1 MQHKNYQDMDIQEL
15 YTNSYRLVSQM
26 TTDRKRYLYDQL
38 PWETRMLCIR
48 GARGVGKTTLLL
60 QRIAEAFPAGSNQA
74 LYVSLDELWFNENRL
89 IDLAEYHYT
98 HGGTHLFLDEVHRYP
113 QDSWAQEIKNIYDR
127 YPGFHV
133 VFTGSSVL
141 KIDQSK
147 ADLSRRCLF
156 FTMQGLSFREYL
168 DFNGIARFEPTT
180 LDQILGHHVNLAMA
194 ITSQVHVLQYF
205 EEYLRHGYYPFYHE
219 LTQGYEMALRQMVVN
234 VIEQDIPQAESVELN
249 TINRIKRLLSLIAK
263 TSPFTVNVS
272 RIANTLEC
280 DRQTVH
286 KLLRT
291 MQRAS
296 LINMLF
302 KGKSNMQQMVKPEK
316 VYLENT
322 NLMFALASD
331 INIGNIRETFFSN
344 QLFSAHELS
353 FSGNGD
359 FMIDNTYIIEVGGH
373 RKSYEQIKD
382 MPNSYLAADD
392 IEIGNGNRIP
402 LWLFGFSY

>member
-1 MQHKNYQDMDIQEL
+1 MDIQEL
-15 YTNSYRLVSQM
+15 YTNSYRLVSQVS
-26 TTDRKRYLYDQL
+26 THKKRYLYHQL
-38 PWETRMLCIR
+38 PWDARMLCIR

-60 QRIAEAFPAGSNQA
+60 QRMAEAFPAGSHQA

-113 QDSWAQEIKNIYDR
+113 QDNWAQEIKNIYDR

-133 VFTGSSVL
+133 VFTGSSIL
-141 KIDQSK
+141 KIDQSQ

-168 DFNGIARFEPTT
+168 DFNDIASIGPVS
-180 LDQILGHHVNLAMA
+180 LDQILGDHVSLAMD
-194 ITSQVHVLQYF
+194 ITRQVHVLQF
-205 EEYLRHGYYPFYHE
+205 FSEYLHHGYYPFYHE
-219 LTQGYEMALRQMVVN
+219 LKDGYEMALRQMVVN
-234 VIEQDIPQAESVELN
+234 VIEQDIPQAESVEQG
-249 TINRIKRLLSLIAK
+249 TINRIKRLITLIARV
-263 TSPFTVNVS
+263 TPFTVNVS
-272 RIANTLEC
+272 RLAATLEC

-302 KGKSNMQQMVKPEK
+302 KGRNNLQQLVKPEK

-322 NLMFALASD
+322 NLMYALSNEA
-331 INIGNIRETFFSN
+331 NIGNIRETFFAN
-344 QLFSAHELS
+344 QLSNAHELS
-353 FSGNGD
+353 FSGSGD
-359 FMIDNTYIIEVGGH
+359 FMVDNTYTIEIGGH
-373 RKSYEQIKD
+373 RKSFEQIKD
-382 MPNSYLAADD
+382 MPDSYLAVDD
-392 IEIGNGNRIP
+392 LEIGNGNRIP
-402 LWLFGFSY
+402 LWLFGFLY

>member
-1 MQHKNYQDMDIQEL
+1 MDILEL
-15 YTNSYRLVSQM
+15 YSNSHRLVSQVN
-26 TTDRKRYLYDQL
+26 TEHKRYLYSIL
-38 PWETRMLCIR
+38 PWSARMLCIR

-60 QRIAEAFPAGSNQA
+60 QRIAENFAAGSIQA
-74 LYVSLDELWFNENRL
+74 LYVSLDELWFTENRL
-89 IDLAEYHYT
+89 IDLADYHYT

-113 QDSWAQEIKNIYDR
+113 QESWAQEIKNIYDR

-133 VFTGSSVL
+133 VFTGSSIL
-141 KIDQSK
+141 RIDQSQ

-168 DFNGIARFEPTT
+168 DFNGIAQFEPVR
-180 LDQILGHHVNLAMA
+180 LDQVLENHVALA
-194 ITSQVHVLQYF
+194 INFTRQVHVLQYF
-205 EEYLRHGYYPFYHE
+205 EEYLRHGYYPFYNE
-219 LTQGYEMALRQMVVN
+219 LTKGYEMALRQMVAN
-234 VIEQDIPQAESVELN
+234 VIEVDIPQAESLEQS
-249 TINRIKRLLSLIAK
+249 TMNRIKRLISLIARM
-263 TSPFTVNVS
+263 TPFTVNVS

-302 KGKSNMQQMVKPEK
+302 KGKNNMQQLVKPEK

-322 NLMFALASD
+322 NLIYALASE
-331 INIGNIRETFFSN
+331 ISIGNVRETFFCN
-344 QLFSAHELS
+344 QLFNSHELA
-353 FSGNGD
+353 FSGSGD
-359 FMIDNTYIIEVGGH
+359 FLIDNTHTVEVGGQ
-373 RKSYEQIKD
+373 RKSFEQIKD
-382 MPNSYLAADD
+382 VPHSFLAVDD

-402 LWLFGFSY
+402 LWLFGFLY

>member
-1 MQHKNYQDMDIQEL
+1 MQHQTTWIMDIQEL
-15 YTNSYRLVSQM
+15 YANSYRLVSQVS
-26 TTDRKRYLYDQL
+26 REHRRYLYDQL
-38 PWETRMLCIR
+38 LWDARMLCIR

-60 QRIAEAFPAGSNQA
+60 QRIAEAFPVGSNQA
-74 LYVSLDELWFNENRL
+74 LYVSLDELWFNDNRL
-89 IDLAEYHYT
+89 IDLADYHYT

-113 QDSWAQEIKNIYDR
+113 QDCWAQEIKNIYDR

-141 KIDQSK
+141 KIDQSQ

-168 DFNGIARFEPTT
+168 DFAGIAQFQSVS
-180 LDQILGHHVNLAMA
+180 LDQILRDHVSLAA
-194 ITSQVHVLQYF
+194 EITRQVHVLQYF
-205 EEYLRHGYYPFYHE
+205 EEYLRHGYYPFYKE
-219 LTQGYEMALRQMVVN
+219 LLQGYDMALRQMVVN
-234 VIEQDIPQAESVELN
+234 VIEQDIPQADSVEQS
-249 TINRIKRLLSLIAK
+249 TINRIKRLISLIAR
-263 TSPFTVNVS
+263 TTPFTVNVS

-296 LINMLF
+296 LINLLF
-302 KGKSNMQQMVKPEK
+302 KGKNNMQQLVKPEK

-322 NLMFALASD
+322 NLIYALSSD
-331 INIGNIRETFFSN
+331 ISIGNVRETFFSN
-344 QLFSAHELS
+344 QLFNAHELA
-353 FSGNGD
+353 FSGSGD
-359 FMIDNTYIIEVGGH
+359 FLVDNSYTFEVGGH
-373 RKSYEQIKD
+373 RKSFEQIKD
-382 MPNSYLAADD
+382 MPDSYLAVDG

-402 LWLFGFSY
+402 LWLFGFMY

>member
-1 MQHKNYQDMDIQEL
+1 MDIQEL
-15 YTNSYRLVSQM
+15 YANSFRLVSQVS
-26 TTDRKRYLYDQL
+26 TEHRRYLYDQL
-38 PWETRMLCIR
+38 PWDARMLCIR

-74 LYVSLDELWFNENRL
+74 LYVSLDELWFNDNRL
-89 IDLAEYHYT
+89 IDLADYHYT

-113 QDSWAQEIKNIYDR
+113 QNSWAQEIKNIYDR

-133 VFTGSSVL
+133 VFTGSSIL
-141 KIDQSK
+141 KIDQSQ

-168 DFNGIARFEPTT
+168 DFTGIARFQSMS
-180 LDQILGHHVNLAMA
+180 LDQILGDHVSLAA
-194 ITSQVHVLQYF
+194 GITRQVHVLQYF
-205 EEYLRHGYYPFYHE
+205 EEYLRHGYYPFYKE
-219 LTQGYEMALRQMVVN
+219 LVQGYEMALRQMVVN
-234 VIEQDIPQAESVELN
+234 VIEQDIPQADSVEQS
-249 TINRIKRLLSLIAK
+249 TINRIKRLISLIAR

-302 KGKSNMQQMVKPEK
+302 KGKNNMQQLVKPEK

-322 NLMFALASD
+322 NLVYALAGD
-331 INIGNIRETFFSN
+331 INIGTVRETFFAN
-344 QLFSAHELS
+344 QMFNAHELA

-359 FMIDNTYIIEVGGH
+359 FLVDNAHTMEVGGH
-373 RKSYEQIKD
+373 RKSFEQIKD
-382 MPNSYLAADD
+382 MPDSYLAVDD

-402 LWLFGFSY
+402 LWLFGFMY

>member
-1 MQHKNYQDMDIQEL
+1 MDIQEL
-15 YTNSYRLVSQM
+15 YTNSYRLVSQVS
-26 TTDRKRYLYDQL
+26 TQKKRYLYHQL
-38 PWETRMLCIR
+38 PWDSRMLCIR
-48 GARGVGKTTLLL
+48 GARGVGKTTMLL
-60 QRIAEAFPAGSNQA
+60 QRLAEAFPDGSNKA

-113 QDSWAQEIKNIYDR
+113 QDNWAQEIKNIYDR

-133 VFTGSSVL
+133 VFTGSSIL
-141 KIDQSK
+141 KIDQSQ

-168 DFNGIARFEPTT
+168 NFNGVAFFEPVG
-180 LDQILGHHVNLAMA
+180 LGEILKNHVSLAMN
-194 ITSQVHVLQYF
+194 ITSKVHVLQYF
-205 EEYLRHGYYPFYHE
+205 DEYLHHGYYPFYHE
-219 LTQGYEMALRQMVVN
+219 LANGYEMALRQMVVN
-234 VIEQDIPQAESVELN
+234 VIEQDIPQAEPVEQS
-249 TINRIKRLLSLIAK
+249 TINRIKRLVSLIARV
-263 TSPFTVNVS
+263 TPFTVNVS
-272 RIANTLEC
+272 RLAATLEC

-302 KGKSNMQQMVKPEK
+302 KGRNNMQQLVKPEK

-322 NLMFALASD
+322 NLMYALASE

-344 QLFSAHELS
+344 QLFNAHELT
-353 FSGNGD
+353 FSGSGD
-359 FMIDNTYIIEVGGH
+359 FLIDNTHTIEVGGH
-373 RKSYEQIKD
+373 RKSFEQIKD
-382 MPNSYLAADD
+382 MPDSYLAVDD

-402 LWLFGFSY
+402 LWIFGFLY

>member
-1 MQHKNYQDMDIQEL
+1 MDVQEL
-15 YTNSYRLVSQM
+15 YANSYRLVNQVS
-26 TTDRKRYLYDQL
+26 REYKRYLYNQL
-38 PWETRMLCIR
+38 SWDSRMLCIR

-74 LYVSLDELWFNENRL
+74 LYVSLDELWFNDNRL
-89 IDLAEYHYT
+89 IDLADYHYT

-113 QDSWAQEIKNIYDR
+113 QASWAQEIKNIYDR

-133 VFTGSSVL
+133 VFTGSSIL
-141 KIDQSK
+141 KIDQSQ

-168 DFNGIARFEPTT
+168 DFMGIAQFQSVS
-180 LDQILGHHVNLAMA
+180 LDQILQDHVSLAA
-194 ITSQVHVLQYF
+194 DITRQVHVLQYF
-205 EEYLRHGYYPFYHE
+205 EEYLRHGYYPFYKE
-219 LTQGYEMALRQMVVN
+219 LAQGYEMALRQMVVN
-234 VIEQDIPQAESVELN
+234 VIEQDIPQADPVEQN
-249 TINRIKRLLSLIAK
+249 TIHRIKRLISLIAR
-263 TSPFTVNVS
+263 TTPFTVNVS

-291 MQRAS
+291 MQKAS

-302 KGKSNMQQMVKPEK
+302 KGKNNMQQLVKPEK

-322 NLMFALASD
+322 NLIYALSSE
-331 INIGNIRETFFSN
+331 INIGNIRESFFAN
-344 QLFSAHELS
+344 QLFNAHHELT
-353 FSGNGD
+353 FSGSGD
-359 FMIDNTYIIEVGGH
+359 FLVDNCHTMEIGGH
-373 RKSYEQIKD
+373 RKSFEQIKD
-382 MPNSYLAADD
+382 MSDSYLAVDD

-402 LWLFGFSY
+402 LWLFGFLY

>member
-1 MQHKNYQDMDIQEL
+1 MDIQEL
-15 YTNSYRLVSQM
+15 YTNSYRLVSQVS
-26 TTDRKRYLYDQL
+26 THKKRYLYHQL
-38 PWETRMLCIR
+38 PWDARMLCIR

-60 QRIAEAFPAGSNQA
+60 QRMAEAFPAGSHQA

-113 QDSWAQEIKNIYDR
+113 QDNWAQEIKNIYDR

-133 VFTGSSVL
+133 VFTGSSIL
-141 KIDQSK
+141 KIDQSQ

-168 DFNGIARFEPTT
+168 DFNDIASVGPVS
-180 LDQILGHHVNLAMA
+180 LDQILGDHVSLAMD
-194 ITSQVHVLQYF
+194 ITRQVHVLQF
-205 EEYLRHGYYPFYHE
+205 FSEYLHHGYYPFYHE
-219 LTQGYEMALRQMVVN
+219 LKDGYEMALRQMVVN
-234 VIEQDIPQAESVELN
+234 VIEQDIPQAESVEQG
-249 TINRIKRLLSLIAK
+249 TINRIKRLITLIARV
-263 TSPFTVNVS
+263 TPFTVNVS
-272 RIANTLEC
+272 RLAATLEC

-302 KGKSNMQQMVKPEK
+302 KGRNNLQQLVKPEK

-322 NLMFALASD
+322 NLMYALSNEA
-331 INIGNIRETFFSN
+331 NIGNIRETFFAN
-344 QLFSAHELS
+344 QLSNAHELS
-353 FSGNGD
+353 FSGSGD
-359 FMIDNTYIIEVGGH
+359 FMVDNTYTIEIGGH
-373 RKSYEQIKD
+373 RKSFEQIKD
-382 MPNSYLAADD
+382 MPDSYLAVDD
-392 IEIGNGNRIP
+392 LEIGNGNRIP
-402 LWLFGFSY
+402 LWLFGFLY

>member
-1 MQHKNYQDMDIQEL
+1 MDIQEL
-15 YTNSYRLVSQM
+15 FANSFRLVSQVS
-26 TTDRKRYLYDQL
+26 TEHRRYLYDQL
-38 PWETRMLCIR
+38 PWDARMLCIR

-60 QRIAEAFPAGSNQA
+60 QRIAEAFPTGSNQA
-74 LYVSLDELWFNENRL
+74 LYVSLDELWFNDNRL
-89 IDLAEYHYT
+89 IDLADYHYT

-133 VFTGSSVL
+133 VFTGSSIL
-141 KIDQSK
+141 KIDQSQ

-168 DFNGIARFEPTT
+168 DFTGIAKFQSVS
-180 LDQILGHHVNLAMA
+180 LDQILGDHVSLAA
-194 ITSQVHVLQYF
+194 GITRQVHVLQYF
-205 EEYLRHGYYPFYHE
+205 EEYLRHGYYPFYKE
-219 LTQGYEMALRQMVVN
+219 LVQGYEMALRQMVVN
-234 VIEQDIPQAESVELN
+234 VIEQDAPQADSVEQS
-249 TINRIKRLLSLIAK
+249 TINRIKRLISLIAR

-302 KGKSNMQQMVKPEK
+302 KGKNNMQQLVKPEK

-322 NLMFALASD
+322 NLIYALAGD
-331 INIGNIRETFFSN
+331 INIGTVRETFFAN
-344 QLFSAHELS
+344 QMFNAHELA

-359 FMIDNTYIIEVGGH
+359 FLVDNTHTMEVGGH
-373 RKSYEQIKD
+373 RKSFEQIKD
-382 MPNSYLAADD
+382 MPDSYLAVDD

-402 LWLFGFSY
+402 LWLFGFMY

>member
-1 MQHKNYQDMDIQEL
+1 MDIQEL
-15 YTNSYRLVSQM
+15 YTNSYRLVSQVS
-26 TTDRKRYLYDQL
+26 TQKKRYLYHQL
-38 PWETRMLCIR
+38 PWDSRMLCIR
-48 GARGVGKTTLLL
+48 GARGVGKTTMLL
-60 QRIAEAFPAGSNQA
+60 QRLAEAFPDGSNKA

-113 QDSWAQEIKNIYDR
+113 QDNWAQEIKNIYDR

-133 VFTGSSVL
+133 VFTGSSIL
-141 KIDQSK
+141 KIDQSQ

-168 DFNGIARFEPTT
+168 NFNGVAFFEPVG
-180 LDQILGHHVNLAMA
+180 LGEILKNHVSLAMN
-194 ITSQVHVLQYF
+194 ITSKVHVLQYF
-205 EEYLRHGYYPFYHE
+205 DEYLHHGYYPFYHE
-219 LTQGYEMALRQMVVN
+219 LANGYEMALRQMVVN
-234 VIEQDIPQAESVELN
+234 VIEQDIPQTEPVEQS
-249 TINRIKRLLSLIAK
+249 TINRIKRLVSLIARV
-263 TSPFTVNVS
+263 TPFTVNVS
-272 RIANTLEC
+272 RLAATLEC

-302 KGKSNMQQMVKPEK
+302 KGRNNMQQLVKPEK

-322 NLMFALASD
+322 NLMYALASE

-344 QLFSAHELS
+344 QLFNAHELT
-353 FSGNGD
+353 FSGSGD
-359 FMIDNTYIIEVGGH
+359 FLIDNTHTIEVGGH
-373 RKSYEQIKD
+373 RKSFEQIKD
-382 MPNSYLAADD
+382 MPDSYLAVDD

-402 LWLFGFSY
+402 LWIFGFLY